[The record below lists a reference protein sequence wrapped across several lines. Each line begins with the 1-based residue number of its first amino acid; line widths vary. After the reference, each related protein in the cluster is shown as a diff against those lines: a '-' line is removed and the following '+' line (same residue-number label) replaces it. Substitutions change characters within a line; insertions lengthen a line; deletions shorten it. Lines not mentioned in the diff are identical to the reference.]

1 MEPRIEVFP
10 EKRFVGK
17 RLTMSLTV
25 NKTLE
30 LWKSFMP
37 RRKEIINA
45 VGKELYSVEIYESS
59 HFTNFNADKKF
70 DKWAVVEV
78 TDFDSVPHEMES
90 FLSPTG
96 LYAVFI
102 HKGPASNGS
111 ETYHY
116 IFDTWLPGSDFLVET
131 RPHFA
136 VMGEKYKGED
146 PDSEEELW
154 IPVKLK
160 V

>member
-17 RLTMSLTV
+17 RLTMSFTID
-25 NKTLE
+25 KTME

-37 RRKEIINA
+37 RRKEIINT
-45 VGKELYSVEIYESS
+45 VGKELYSVEIYEPSY
-59 HFTNFNADKKF
+59 FTNFDADKKF

-90 FLSPTG
+90 FLSPKG

-102 HKGPASNGS
+102 HRGPASKGP

-116 IFDTWLPGSDFLVET
+116 IFDTWLPGSDFLVDN

-136 VMGEKYKGED
+136 VMGDKYKGDD
-146 PDSEEELW
+146 PDSEEEVW